1 VIRLLVPIVVKLS
14 KHRPYSLRDILHIFK
29 EFEHVVIGSPKTLL
43 FLYTIGFTPL
53 ILGTMIKL
61 AHNSRRL
68 EA

>member
-1 VIRLLVPIVVKLS
+1 VIRLLVKLS

-29 EFEHVVIGSPKTLL
+29 EFEHVVIWSPKTLL

-61 AHNSRRL
+61 AHNLRRL